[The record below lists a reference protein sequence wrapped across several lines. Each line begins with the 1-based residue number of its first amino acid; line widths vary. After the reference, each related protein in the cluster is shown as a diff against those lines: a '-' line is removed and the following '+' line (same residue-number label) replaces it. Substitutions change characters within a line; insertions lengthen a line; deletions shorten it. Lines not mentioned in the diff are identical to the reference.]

1 MFNLTD
7 KGIDKIWVTWYNR
20 ELYQQILTEILCIP
34 FLLLPP
40 KTSCF
45 RFQQK

>member
-20 ELYQQILTEILCIP
+20 ELYQQITKDKL
-34 FLLLPP
+34 
-40 KTSCF
+40 
-45 RFQQK
+45 FQISAKINWPWD